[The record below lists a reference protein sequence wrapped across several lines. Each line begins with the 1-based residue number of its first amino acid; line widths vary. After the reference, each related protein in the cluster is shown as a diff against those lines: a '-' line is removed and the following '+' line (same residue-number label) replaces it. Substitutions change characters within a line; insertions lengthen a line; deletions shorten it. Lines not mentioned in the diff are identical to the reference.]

1 MGIALFY
8 VTVSGFFFGWDLRW
22 GFVVLLWYLVV
33 REWCY
38 AWLMWS
44 LNSHIFGVEQCAKFC
59 NFIWLAAL

>member
-1 MGIALFY
+1 MGFEVGFCGFALVFGGCFGKR
-8 VTVSGFFFGWDLRW
+8 VSL
-22 GFVVLLWYLVV
+22 VWYLVV